1 VREYIDLGMTREM
14 ILREMSEWREE
25 KENGERNGEK

>member
-1 VREYIDLGMTREM
+1 MTREM